1 MSMSTPPQAPAAAP
15 IAAPVA
21 RGWTGSLARRTNAS
35 ATSGP
40 VDKSNVA
47 KRQATCWRIVPAP
60 WRTSGQPIVQP
71 ITHAKIAGADASA
84 KTTTTMRARPS
95 IVLPRDSPTT
105 EVAIRRG
112 FWQDLYLVLPATDP
126 AMMAAQTATLQIVVN
141 PLVNWIWLGF
151 GVIAFGTG
159 IALLPERAYSFA
171 VAKSGSDVAGATA
184 TLLLIIFLAST
195 PVFAQMHDP
204 SAQNAPVGT
213 ASELEKQ
220 MRREMVC
227 ICGELARLPSRKATS
242 CASV

>member
-1 MSMSTPPQAPAAAP
+1 MFH
-15 IAAPVA
+15 
-21 RGWTGSLARRTNAS
+21 R
-35 ATSGP
+35 
-40 VDKSNVA
+40 
-47 KRQATCWRIVPAP
+47 
-60 WRTSGQPIVQP
+60 
-71 ITHAKIAGADASA
+71 HE
-84 KTTTTMRARPS
+84 
-95 IVLPRDSPTT
+95 DSPTT

-171 VAKSGSDVAGATA
+171 VAKSGSDAASATA

-204 SAQNAPVGT
+204 STQNAPVGT

-227 ICGELARLPSRKATS
+227 ICGDCAHYPLSECTCSLAAKMRGERRAFAGWPAAGWL
-242 CASV
+242 